1 MMFTNCFR
9 FRKSRGC
16 AGSGAQKRRNAARA
30 SQHHPL
36 MAEIACSY
44 DDAVLPA
51 NDPWLQIV
59 ADVPSPSTPP
69 GLCLATPPN
78 PALSRSLKKRAGVR
92 TRGQAGASPSQ
103 LGARV
108 GGLRT
113 KQGSPQRA
121 GARACWRFSL
131 PLGARVGGLRAEAHA
146 PSRPAHGNCGSAG
159 GRTRFVTV
167 QRRAAASAAP
177 RSGAGPAPPQGEGR
191 TGELAMVTMVK

>member
-92 TRGQAGASPSQ
+92 TRGHAGASPSQ
-103 LGARV
+103 LGTRV

-121 GARACWRFSL
+121 GARACGRFSL
-131 PLGARVGGLRAEAHA
+131 PLGARVGGLRAEAHGA
-146 PSRPAHGNCGSAG
+146 RPVPSGARELWQSRRENPLIA
-159 GRTRFVTV
+159 V
-167 QRRAAASAAP
+167 QRRAV
-177 RSGAGPAPPQGEGR
+177 PAQRPGLARARHRRRGGEG
-191 TGELAMVTMVK
+191 LVSWLW

>member
-9 FRKSRGC
+9 FGKSRGC

-167 QRRAAASAAP
+167 QRRAVPAQRP
-177 RSGAGPAPPQGEGR
+177 GPARARHRRRGGEG
-191 TGELAMVTMVK
+191 LVSWLW

>member
-131 PLGARVGGLRAEAHA
+131 PLGPESAVYAQKRTPRPVRRTGTVAVQAGEPALSRCRGGPCQR
-146 PSRPAHGNCGSAG
+146 SAQ
-159 GRTRFVTV
+159 V
-167 QRRAAASAAP
+167 RRGPGTAA
-177 RSGAGPAPPQGEGR
+177 GEGK
-191 TGELAMVTMVK
+191 GW